1 MQITFEYFEQMQIP
15 HRWFFVPEWEEK
27 NVFYEKN
34 QLPWRWFNWRR
45 RRLNWFSILI
55 ESVGSYS
62 ILIESV
68 GSCSILIESVGSCSI
83 LIESVGFD
91 SRSFSDRNS
100 GARLW
105 SRIWS
110 GSVVFWKKKLVI
122 GKFENVQL
130 SIWKYANA
138 IWWIKK

>member
-1 MQITFEYFEQMQIP
+1 MNTSNKCKSHIDDFLFQN
-15 HRWFFVPEWEEK
+15 EK
-27 NVFYEKN
+27 KEMFLHEKN

-55 ESVGSYS
+55 ESVQSCS

-68 GSCSILIESVGSCSI
+68 RSCSILIESVGSCSI
-83 LIESVGFD
+83 LPESVGFD
-91 SRSFSDRNS
+91 SRPFSDRNS

-110 GSVVFWKKKLVI
+110 GSVVFCKKKFSNWQIWKCLVI
-122 GKFENVQL
+122 YFK
-130 SIWKYANA
+130 IC
-138 IWWIKK
+138 